1 MVARG
6 TKGTIKVKHPL
17 ADGTQ
22 PIALPRQRPSSI
34 LIADPS
40 PVVDGGAHPTKR
52 CVGDEVAVSATIFRD
67 GHQALRASVRHRP
80 AAGGDW
86 TEVRLT
92 AVGADRFS
100 GSFRVGDL
108 GYHHWRLVAWV
119 ERFASWRDE
128 LSRKLL
134 AGQQDTSSELAE
146 GVDLLRAL
154 AVRAGGRDRE
164 AVLGSVATVADAAAP
179 ATVRQQAALADALL
193 AIAERHPERYDEAQ
207 SETFEIEVERER
219 ARFGTWY
226 ELFPRSWGGFAGVR
240 AQLRAFAALGV
251 DVIYLPP
258 IHPIGRTA
266 RKGPND
272 SPQAGP
278 EDPGSPWAIGAA
290 EGGHT
295 AINPE
300 LGTLEEFEALVAEA
314 RGLGID
320 IALDFAVQC
329 SADHPW
335 LHEHP
340 EWFHR
345 RPDGTLK
352 YAENPPKRYLDIYH
366 LDFDSEDWQGLW
378 RALLEVVLFWAARG
392 VRAFR
397 VDNPHTKPVAFW
409 RWLIAAVRSAYP
421 ETIFLAEAFT
431 REPLLN
437 ALAKAGFS
445 QSYTYFTWKNAA
457 WELREYMS
465 QLASPP
471 STDFLR
477 PNLFANTPDILSAY
491 LQTGGPAAFAVR
503 LLLAATLSPSYGIYS
518 GFEHFEA
525 TPRAP
530 GSEEYLGSEKYQI
543 VPRALDGPLLGMF
556 GRLNEIRREHSALQ
570 RIEGLRFLDVE
581 NEALLAYTRRY
592 GDETLLI
599 VVNLDPSAAQEGTV
613 IVPEELG
620 LAPVF
625 TVEDLL
631 DGHSY
636 RWRLG
641 RNYVR
646 LDPSMR
652 PGHLLGVAG
661 F

>member
-1 MVARG
+1 
-6 TKGTIKVKHPL
+6 VKQSP
-17 ADGTQ
+17 ADDTQ
-22 PIALPRQRPSSI
+22 PIELPRRRPSSI
-34 LIADPS
+34 LIADPA

-52 CVGDEVAVSATIFRD
+52 CAGDQVAVSATIFRD

-86 TEVRLT
+86 TEVRLAT
-92 AVGADRFS
+92 VGPDRYS
-100 GSFRVGDL
+100 GSFLVGDL
-108 GYHHWRLVAWV
+108 GYHHWQLVAWV

-134 AGQQDTSSELAE
+134 AGQKDTSSELAE
-146 GVDLLRAL
+146 GIELLRAL
-154 AVRAGGRDRE
+154 AARARGSDRE
-164 AVLGSVATVADAAAP
+164 AVLGALATVADATTP
-179 ATVRQQAALADALL
+179 ARVRQQAALADALL
-193 AIAERHPERYDEAQ
+193 AIAERHPEHYDEAHSQ
-207 SETFEIEVERER
+207 TFEIEVERER

-240 AQLRAFAALGV
+240 SQLSAFAALGV
-251 DVIYLPP
+251 DVVYLPP

-278 EDPGSPWAIGAA
+278 DDPGSPWAIGAA

-335 LHEHP
+335 LKEHP

-366 LDFDSEDWQGLW
+366 LDFDTEDWQGLW
-378 RALLEVVLFWAARG
+378 RALLDVVLFWAQRG

-409 RWLIAAVRSAYP
+409 RWLIAAVRSIHP

-445 QSYTYFTWKNAA
+445 QSYTYFTWKNSA

-465 QLASPP
+465 RLASPP

-477 PNLFANTPDILSAY
+477 PNLFTNTPDILSAY

-518 GFEHFEA
+518 GFEQFEA
-525 TPRAP
+525 TPRVS
-530 GSEEYLGSEKYQI
+530 GSHSMGPCSACSE
-543 VPRALDGPLLGMF
+543 D
-556 GRLNEIRREHSALQ
+556 
-570 RIEGLRFLDVE
+570 
-581 NEALLAYTRRY
+581 
-592 GDETLLI
+592 
-599 VVNLDPSAAQEGTV
+599 
-613 IVPEELG
+613 
-620 LAPVF
+620 
-625 TVEDLL
+625 
-631 DGHSY
+631 
-636 RWRLG
+636 
-641 RNYVR
+641 
-646 LDPSMR
+646 
-652 PGHLLGVAG
+652 
-661 F
+661 